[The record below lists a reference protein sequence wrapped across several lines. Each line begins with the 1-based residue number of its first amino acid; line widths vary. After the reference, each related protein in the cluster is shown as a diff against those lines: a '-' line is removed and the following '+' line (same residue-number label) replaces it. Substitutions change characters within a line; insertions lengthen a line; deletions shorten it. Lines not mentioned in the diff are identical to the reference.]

1 MADAKRGKVVDI
13 GALIGEGRAKVGR
26 GEPPPDDPA
35 DAPHAQD
42 QLPASQEPPDRPE
55 PEGPVTSPPPPGRSA
70 PPAAAASQD
79 PTPPG
84 PSARPEPGQAVTR
97 LEPLY
102 TRVPE
107 HLKARLDDASHALR
121 GMKASNQ
128 EIVAALLAQEV
139 DPSTPAGLAALTKRL
154 ERYRRANLGR

>member
-13 GALIGEGRAKVGR
+13 GDLLGQGRARVGGR
-26 GEPPPDDPA
+26 EQPPDEPA
-35 DAPHAQD
+35 DATQAEGQH
-42 QLPASQEPPDRPE
+42 PASQGAPERSE
-55 PEGPVTSPPPPGRSA
+55 PEGPATPPP
-70 PPAAAASQD
+70 AAASQD
-79 PTPPG
+79 PTPPA
-84 PSARPEPGQAVTR
+84 PSAPRETGQAVTR

-102 TRVPE
+102 ARVPE